1 MKKSLGVLSVM
12 LVLSMYASPL
22 KAGIV
27 YPLEVFTSNGGYY
40 ASSDL
45 NLYVEVVQHISTV
58 DFSFYNESL
67 FGSSIARIY
76 FGENPL
82 LGVADI
88 VEGPGTSFSI
98 LAVPANLPAG
108 RLLDP
113 LFKSG
118 FGIGSDPARP
128 HNGLNPGEWVT
139 LNFDLINGATPAA
152 VNNALDNG
160 SLRIGV
166 HVIVLP
172 DGSSESAVSIPEPVT
187 LLLLSLGA
195 VMLIRKR

>member
-1 MKKSLGVLSVM
+1 MKKSISVLSVM

-40 ASSDL
+40 ASSDF

-58 DFSFYNESL
+58 DFSFHNESL
-67 FGSSIARIY
+67 FGSSITRIY
-76 FGENPL
+76 FDENPL
-82 LGVADI
+82 LGVVDI
-88 VEGPGTSFSI
+88 VEGSGTSFSI
-98 LAVPANLPAG
+98 SAVPANLPAG

-152 VNNALDNG
+152 VTDALDNG

-166 HVIVLP
+166 HVIALP